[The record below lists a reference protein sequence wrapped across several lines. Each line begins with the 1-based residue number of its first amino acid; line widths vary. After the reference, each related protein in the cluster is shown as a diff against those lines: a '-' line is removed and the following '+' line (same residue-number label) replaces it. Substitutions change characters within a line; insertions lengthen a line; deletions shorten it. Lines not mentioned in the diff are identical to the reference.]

1 MRRTCG
7 RIHEIKVVNLDQQI
21 DQFDRLLFA
30 GKPSVV
36 GRNL

>member
-7 RIHEIKVVNLDQQI
+7 RIREIKVVNLVQQI
-21 DQFDRLLFA
+21 DQFDRLLLA
-30 GKPSVV
+30 GKPIVV